1 MKLSRKT
8 IDTSILLLAIAILL
22 AAIPSAWM
30 DAWETGRIYLFSPQ
44 FIEELPQRLTG
55 PGRMRFIIQPV
66 VAMVLGVI
74 AGRKDA
80 IAGHPPYLYAFIFG
94 ARSRKALLHSG
105 LSQLRNLLALSV
117 VLDAISQFLIYG
129 LVHPGAALLVGPIL
143 VCLPYAASRALSN
156 RVTQYRRSK
165 KSE

>member
-8 IDTSILLLAIAILL
+8 IDTSILLLAIGILL
-22 AAIPSAWM
+22 AAIPSALI
-30 DAWETGRIYLFSPQ
+30 DTWETGRIYLFSPQ

-55 PGRMRFIIQPV
+55 PGRMRFIIQPT
-66 VAMVLGVI
+66 VALVLGVI

-80 IAGHPPYLYAFIFG
+80 MAGHPPYLYGFIFG
-94 ARSRKALLHSG
+94 SQSRKALLQSG
-105 LSQLRNLLALSV
+105 LSQLRNLLAISV
-117 VLDAISQFLIYG
+117 VLDAASQFLIYG
-129 LVHPGAALLVGPIL
+129 QVHPGAALVVGPVL

-156 RVTQYRRSK
+156 RVMQLRHSK